1 MIKLGWEDVIDVVD
15 EWAEKTRPVAKLLQ
29 KVASENII
37 STIRTLFYYN
47 PTNNKIGIYSPLAVE
62 KEKKYLLNLTKKGTD
77 KQYEVKFLEYEDLEN
92 PYGDWVK
99 CAESPTIRTIGE
111 HLNYF
116 PGQFFGIIPN
126 FPSPLAAM
134 ITSALVGAGL
144 GYAGAKLVKKLLP
157 KKVGDKLPRTGAI
170 LGGVTAATPAL
181 LWMAANL
188 SAGKS
193 INDPSLL
200 EGKYDEGSSGI
211 PLDVEKIKENK
222 NLEDKIRKLYKIQK
236 YESNLVPK
244 AIVLNEEDE
253 NPKILVLRDD
263 DDKDLN
269 SITKSS
275 FDNNGLTS
283 SPFAVDMTATGEVLW
298 KSNASPQL
306 TSAVMNTL
314 YAASKFPDPIAKN
327 APGKITFHQLGQLA
341 QNAAGNYAKGYLAGV
356 VLNQLIGTPLTPSQY
371 GLGAAGL
378 GAIGLGVLESTIP
391 KIFSP

>member
-1 MIKLGWEDVIDVVD
+1 MIKLGWEDITDIVD
-15 EWAEKTRPVAKLLQ
+15 EWAEKTRPAAKLLQ

-99 CAESPTIRTIGE
+99 CAESPTIRTVGE

-116 PGQFFGIIPN
+116 PGQFFGTIPN
-126 FPSPLAAM
+126 FPSPLAALL
-134 ITSALVGAGL
+134 TSALVGTGL
-144 GYAGAKLVKKLLP
+144 GYVSAKLLKKLLP
-157 KKVGDKLPRTGAI
+157 DKVGDKLPRTGAI
-170 LGGVTAATPAL
+170 LGGITAATPAL
-181 LWMAANL
+181 LWIAANVA
-188 SAGKS
+188 AGKS

-200 EGKYDEGSSGI
+200 EGKYDESANI
-211 PLDVEKIKENK
+211 PLDIEKIKENK
-222 NLEDKIRKLYKIQK
+222 NLEDKIRELYKIKK
-236 YESNLVPK
+236 YESSLVPQE
-244 AIVLNEEDE
+244 IILNEENK
-253 NPKILVLRDD
+253 NPKILILHDD
-263 DDKDLN
+263 GKDKDLN

-275 FDNNGLTS
+275 FDNEGLISS

-314 YAASKFPDPIAKN
+314 YAASKFPDPIAQN

-341 QNAAGNYAKGYLAGV
+341 QNAVGNYAKGYLAGV
-356 VLNQLIGTPLTPSQY
+356 VLNQLVGTPLTPPQY
-371 GLGAAGL
+371 GLGAV
-378 GAIGLGVLESTIP
+378 GLGVLESTIP

>member
-77 KQYEVKFLEYEDLEN
+77 KQYEIKFLEYEDLEN

-99 CAESPTIRTIGE
+99 CAESRLIRVIGE

-116 PGQFFGIIPN
+116 PGQFFGTIPN
-126 FPSPLAAM
+126 FPSPLAALL
-134 ITSALVGAGL
+134 TSALVGAGI
-144 GYAGAKLVKKLLP
+144 GYGGAKLTKLLLP
-157 KKVGDKLPRTGAI
+157 DKVGDKLPRTGAI
-170 LGGVTAATPAL
+170 LGGLVASLPAL
-181 LWMAANL
+181 LWIAANVA
-188 SAGKS
+188 AGKS

-200 EGKYDEGSSGI
+200 EGKYDAKSSGT
-211 PLDVEKIKENK
+211 PLDMEIIKDK
-222 NLEDKIRKLYKIQK
+222 KDLEDKMRKLYRIGKR
-236 YESNLVPK
+236 ESDLVPK
-244 AIVLNEEDE
+244 EIVISEDGEE
-253 NPKILVLRDD
+253 PKILVLRSGN
-263 DDKDLN
+263 DKDFAF
-269 SITKSS
+269 ITKSS
-275 FDNNGLTS
+275 SFDANGLPA

-306 TSAVMNTL
+306 TSAIMNTL
-314 YAASKFPDPIAKN
+314 NVASKFPDPFAKQE
-327 APGKITFHQLGQLA
+327 PGKITFNQLGQLA
-341 QNAAGNYAKGYLAGV
+341 ENAVGNYAKGYLAGI
-356 VLNQLIGTPLTPSQY
+356 VLNQLIGTPITPPQY
-371 GLGAAGL
+371 GLGAV
-378 GAIGLGVLESTIP
+378 GLGVLQSTIS

>member
-1 MIKLGWEDVIDVVD
+1 MIKLGWEDVIDVVS
-15 EWAEKTRPVAKLLQ
+15 EWAEKTSPVAKLLQ
-29 KVASENII
+29 KVAYENII

-99 CAESPTIRTIGE
+99 CAESPTIRTVGE

-116 PGQFFGIIPN
+116 PGQFFGTIPN
-126 FPSPLAAM
+126 FPSPLAAL

-144 GYAGAKLVKKLLP
+144 GYAGAKLAKKLLP

-170 LGGVTAATPAL
+170 LGGLTAATPAL
-181 LWMAANL
+181 LWIAANL
-188 SAGKS
+188 AADKP

-200 EGKYDEGSSGI
+200 EGKYDEESSGF

-222 NLEDKIRKLYKIQK
+222 KLEDKIRKLYRIQK
-236 YESNLVPK
+236 YESSLVPK
-244 AIVLNEEDE
+244 EIIINEGDE
-253 NPKILVLRDD
+253 NPKILVLRED

-275 FDNNGLTS
+275 FDNNGLIS

-306 TSAVMNTL
+306 TSAIMNTL
-314 YAASKFPDPIAKN
+314 YAASKFPDPIAQN
-327 APGKITFHQLGQLA
+327 TPGKITFHQLGQLA

-356 VLNQLIGTPLTPSQY
+356 VLNQLIGTPITPPQY
-371 GLGAAGL
+371 GLGAV
-378 GAIGLGVLESTIP
+378 GLGVLESTIP

>member
-77 KQYEVKFLEYEDLEN
+77 KQYEIKFLEYEDLEN

-99 CAESPTIRTIGE
+99 CAESRLLRVIGE

-116 PGQFFGIIPN
+116 PGQFFGTIPN
-126 FPSPLAAM
+126 FPSPLAALL
-134 ITSALVGAGL
+134 TSALVGAGI
-144 GYAGAKLVKKLLP
+144 GYGGGKLTKLLLP
-157 KKVGDKLPRTGAI
+157 NKVGDKLPRTGAI
-170 LGGVTAATPAL
+170 LGGLVASLPAL
-181 LWMAANL
+181 LWIAANVA
-188 SAGKS
+188 SGKS

-200 EGKYDEGSSGI
+200 EGKYDRKSSGT
-211 PLDVEKIKENK
+211 PLDMEIIKGNK
-222 NLEDKIRKLYKIQK
+222 DLEDKMRKLYRIRKG
-236 YESNLVPK
+236 ESDLVPK
-244 AIVLNEEDE
+244 EIIISEDGEE
-253 NPKILVLRDD
+253 PKILILRSGN
-263 DDKDLN
+263 DKDFAF
-269 SITKSS
+269 ITKSS
-275 FDNNGLTS
+275 SFDVNVLPAAT

-314 YAASKFPDPIAKN
+314 NVASKFPDPFAKQE
-327 APGKITFHQLGQLA
+327 PGKITFNQLGQLA
-341 QNAAGNYAKGYLAGV
+341 ENAVGNYAKGYLAGI
-356 VLNQLIGTPLTPSQY
+356 VLNQLIGTPITPPQY
-371 GLGAAGL
+371 GLGAV
-378 GAIGLGVLESTIP
+378 GLGVLQSTIS